1 MSNNNSNTPNS
12 LKNYQNLDKN
22 NAKKAFPC
30 LLLPKKNWHIIRH
43 KSHNILND
51 EKISNINIQN
61 IKKKPIKF
69 KSSNNKNNFDEKQF
83 FQTSKNG
90 FNKFNLKLKKNSS
103 SKIIL
108 DTDNNNTNYLITN
121 NSYER
126 TDMELMLLKKNE
138 DIKKE
143 LENKENTFIYNQ
155 KIMQKKLEEKE
166 NQINKLKN
174 ELKKEKNIKKNEY
187 ENILTESNSNF
198 INTIKK
204 YKKKLESLKSKSK
217 ELTEKNYE
225 NEKTIQNLENK
236 NKEIESKLNDENKKY
251 NLLLE
256 EKTKTLLED
265 DIKEYI
271 KDLNQ
276 QISEQQNDIYNMRE
290 EITYLNLENK
300 RLKNLT
306 KEIIEARNE
315 TEIFFLDALNEA
327 KMDLYKL
334 KKEKYK
340 RGSFFPILKNYYKIN
355 NQKVDIRDLTPE
367 MREKILRNLFEK
379 INRNYNEKNFRE
391 LNDII
396 EADISDDDN
405 I

>member
-1 MSNNNSNTPNS
+1 M
-12 LKNYQNLDKN
+12 
-22 NAKKAFPC
+22 
-30 LLLPKKNWHIIRH
+30 
-43 KSHNILND
+43 
-51 EKISNINIQN
+51 
-61 IKKKPIKF
+61 
-69 KSSNNKNNFDEKQF
+69 
-83 FQTSKNG
+83 
-90 FNKFNLKLKKNSS
+90 
-103 SKIIL
+103 
-108 DTDNNNTNYLITN
+108 
-121 NSYER
+121 
-126 TDMELMLLKKNE
+126 
-138 DIKKE
+138 
-143 LENKENTFIYNQ
+143 
-155 KIMQKKLEEKE
+155 
-166 NQINKLKN
+166 
-174 ELKKEKNIKKNEY
+174 
-187 ENILTESNSNF
+187 
-198 INTIKK
+198 
-204 YKKKLESLKSKSK
+204 
-217 ELTEKNYE
+217 
-225 NEKTIQNLENK
+225 
-236 NKEIESKLNDENKKY
+236 NDENKKY